1 MCARVQRGEAYMIF
15 SLEYTKQI
23 TNPDFL
29 LRNHVD
35 DVLKQIERMGLRYEY
50 EERAGILQFD
60 GGLSRD
66 AAEKQALEEIR
77 TRIKNL

>member
-1 MCARVQRGEAYMIF
+1 MIF

>member
-15 SLEYTKQI
+15 SLEYIKQI